1 MRSRRNQELILL
13 ACAGAVTAGAY
24 ALASLGRNATIPA
37 DLLPFFGIV
46 MGLLVV
52 AHVVLRRLAPQA
64 DPTILPIV
72 ALLNGLG
79 YVFIVR
85 LANDI
90 DDASS
95 LPGQQ
100 AVWTG
105 VGIVAFTLVLIFV
118 PRVKVLDRYRYIT
131 VLVGIG
137 LLVLPL
143 VPAIGREVNGAK
155 IWVRAGPIS
164 FQPGEFAKLALA
176 VFLAS
181 YLAEKREILQQAKWK
196 LLGLNLPEP
205 KHLAPVVA
213 AWGASLMVM
222 VFERD
227 LGSSLLILLLVIVML
242 WVATARVS
250 YLLTGVALFVAGGWA
265 ASQQF
270 AHVQDRLDIWLR
282 PFDDP
287 DGVGFQPVEASFAL
301 ANGGLIGTGPGR
313 GEPFRIPEVETD
325 FIFAAIGEEFGLIGS
340 VGVLVAF
347 LILVTSGLRIAI
359 GTRDDF
365 GKLLAT
371 SLAALI
377 GIQAFIIIGGV
388 IRVVPLTGITLP
400 FVSYGGSSLVANY
413 VLVALL
419 LRISH
424 DGAMRPDLGDSDDDS
439 GQSSEAKS
447 AAVAS

>member
-1 MRSRRNQELILL
+1 MRTRRNQELVLL
-13 ACAGAVTAGAY
+13 TFAGAVTAGAY

-37 DLLPFFGIV
+37 DLLPFFGVV
-46 MGLLVV
+46 MGLLFV
-52 AHVVLRRLAPQA
+52 AHIVLRRLAPQA
-64 DPTILPIV
+64 DPTILPVV

-90 DDASS
+90 EDAAA

-100 AVWTG
+100 ATWTA
-105 VGIVAFTLVLIFV
+105 VGIIAFSLVLIFV
-118 PRVKVLDRYRYIT
+118 PRVNVLDRYRYLAAI
-131 VLVGIG
+131 VGIG

-143 VPAIGREVNGAK
+143 LPGIGREVNGAR

-164 FQPGEFAKLALA
+164 FQPGEFAKIALA
-176 VFLAS
+176 IFLAS
-181 YLAEKREILQQAKWK
+181 YLAEKRELLRRAKWK
-196 LLGLNLPEP
+196 LLGLNVPEP

-213 AWGASLMVM
+213 AWGVSLMVM

-227 LGSSLLILLLVIVML
+227 LGSSLLILLLVIAMM
-242 WVATARVS
+242 WVATSRSS
-250 YLLTGVALFVAGGWA
+250 YLLVGAGLFAGGGWV
-265 ASQQF
+265 ASRQF
-270 AHVQDRLDIWLR
+270 SHVQDRIDIWLR
-282 PFDDP
+282 PFEDP

-301 ANGGLIGTGPGR
+301 ANGGLVGTGPGR

-325 FIFAAIGEEFGLIGS
+325 FIFAAIGEELGLLGS
-340 VGVLVAF
+340 VGILVAF

-359 GTRDDF
+359 GTRNVF

-377 GIQAFIIIGGV
+377 GMQAFIIIGGV
-388 IRVVPLTGITLP
+388 IRIVPLTGITLP
-400 FVSYGGSSLVANY
+400 FVSYGGSSLVSNY

-424 DGAMRPDLGDSDDDS
+424 DGAIRPDFGE
-439 GQSSEAKS
+439 EAALAAEAES
-447 AAVAS
+447 AAVR